1 MADNLANRFVPV
13 KNFIDNNLPDESLIR
28 ASTLREVLKY
38 MFDNMEGGGSGGSS
52 EAIIS
57 IIKQTFGG
65 EIVPEV
71 IDEIGSIS
79 ILEHLKKGIKPKYI
93 ELPQGL
99 TIGSYITGVMTTNDN
114 TLTINNNEILFVKE
128 YYKTNTQIN
137 KYDAQR
143 TYVVVKPTGTYGK
156 PTSAE
161 VLPLLQEDFALIAD
175 GLILQN
181 SSDVV
186 KTVEGVTPDTRGNIP
201 LIKKTLLWAKEN
213 SEDDE
218 NEYTELP
225 AINPITGE
233 TVFIKRGEVG
243 KVKTVDNI
251 GPDENGNIT
260 TKYQELKESIDN
272 EIVERARVDNLKLDK
287 PTSTGST
294 TSHPNVVGVD
304 SQGNSAKLPAN
315 SFGKV
320 DTIDGIEADE
330 NKNIA
335 LGAVRKSE
343 SNTVTDDFSMQQENG
358 AYVSIASN
366 GLKVGFGG
374 ITATY
379 GNSSISVDNLVPD
392 AAYKFQEILFPKRA
406 VKNVEEK
413 VYPVTY
419 VNGVKADENGCVD
432 ISGVAL
438 NWTHANQRF
447 SGLAD
452 RSSDATFNG
461 IMGLDNSGN
470 AAKITQSA
478 RLLEAT
484 LQGTTSE
491 QALRIGN
498 LLNGGNG
505 SSGAIS
511 VNLISPPLLQ
521 NTRNDI
527 EYVLLRGSN
536 LLLNNT
542 DMSISI
548 CDEGKSVIQRIPN
561 EQIINNSTTELLF
574 YYNFYQ
580 FTTGTYYL
588 KITSG
593 VKIYFTTLDLQIVD
607 EIENIDINAIT
618 WDINYKEGVI
628 PKNTDN
634 ASGGYVSIT
643 TLKPV
648 TELPIQSLKSSPL
661 FSKDDDFYI
670 EFTLELG
677 PKWLHVSRY
686 FYFSFIGLG
695 DSSIPNTLFNNSFI
709 YLKYSHS
716 WDDSNAMYNNDSRI
730 SNFKTQSK
738 IIVNVIK
745 TKGICRMVIGSS
757 NVNVIIPNMDYF
769 SLFMAFTGN
778 EYELLTQIKII
789 KAFKIK

>member
-1 MADNLANRFVPV
+1 MSTD
-13 KNFIDNNLPDESLIR
+13 KN
-28 ASTLREVLKY
+28 
-38 MFDNMEGGGSGGSS
+38 
-52 EAIIS
+52 
-57 IIKQTFGG
+57 
-65 EIVPEV
+65 
-71 IDEIGSIS
+71 
-79 ILEHLKKGIKPKYI
+79 
-93 ELPQGL
+93 
-99 TIGSYITGVMTTNDN
+99 
-114 TLTINNNEILFVKE
+114 TINNWF
-128 YYKTNTQIN
+128 KTGL
-137 KYDAQR
+137 
-143 TYVVVKPTGTYGK
+143 KPTQAQFWATWDSFWHKDEKIPISSINNLGGLLDGK
-156 PTSAE
+156 AETNHTHTNYATNDATSLTAENVTAWQNKLGVADLKFDDKAITITQDYADFGLVAGDSINAFNNAIYTEVAKKLDAPTENATNGY
-161 VLPLLQEDFALIAD
+161 VLLAD
-175 GLILQN
+175 GSTLP
-181 SSDVV
+181 
-186 KTVEGVTPDTRGNIP
+186 KTE
-201 LIKKTLLWAKEN
+201 
-213 SEDDE
+213 
-218 NEYTELP
+218 
-225 AINPITGE
+225 
-233 TVFIKRGEVG
+233 
-243 KVKTVDNI
+243 
-251 GPDENGNIT
+251 
-260 TKYQELKESIDN
+260 
-272 EIVERARVDNLKLDK
+272 
-287 PTSTGST
+287 
-294 TSHPNVVGVD
+294 
-304 SQGNSAKLPAN
+304 
-315 SFGKV
+315 FGKV
-320 DTIDGIEADE
+320 DKVMGVAPDN
-330 NKNIA
+330 NKN
-335 LGAVRKSE
+335 
-343 SNTVTDDFSMQQENG
+343 
-358 AYVSIASN
+358 
-366 GLKVGFGG
+366 
-374 ITATY
+374 
-379 GNSSISVDNLVPD
+379 
-392 AAYKFQEILFPKRA
+392 
-406 VKNVEEK
+406 
-413 VYPVTY
+413 
-419 VNGVKADENGCVD
+419 VD
-432 ISGVAL
+432 ISGVAT

-447 SGLAD
+447 SGLVD

-527 EYVLLRGSN
+527 EYILLRGAN

-593 VKIYFTTLDLQIVD
+593 VKTYFTTLDLQIVD

-643 TLKPV
+643 TLSPV
-648 TELPIQSLKSSPL
+648 TESPIQSLKSSPL

-677 PKWLHVSRY
+677 PKWLHKSRY

-716 WDDSNAMYNNDSRI
+716 WDAANAMYNNESRI
-730 SNFKTQSK
+730 NNLDTPSK
-738 IIVNVIK
+738 ITVNVIK

-757 NVNVIIPNMDYF
+757 NVNVIIPEMDYF
-769 SLFMAFTGN
+769 SFFMAFTGN